1 MSHYMNWYQANSKI
15 CLTWFAAHPNIVAT
29 SRLTPNME
37 TEPHPPQQSPPVIAS
52 MHDERLQP
60 HPQSFEFTE
69 QPHHHQED
77 YGYNPHV
84 LSASGEEFMS
94 NLIGKDLRTLES
106 AYTYMQSMLIPSSTN
121 HFIKEEQPVVSDEQL
136 QPQEHGRVH
145 RQPTRNRKSLRCGT
159 GGH

>member
-1 MSHYMNWYQANSKI
+1 
-15 CLTWFAAHPNIVAT
+15 
-29 SRLTPNME
+29 ME

-106 AYTYMQSMLIPSSTN
+106 AYTYMQRMVFKYTANPKVIIISEDMLLVTLRKIIFDANGGYKILIN
-121 HFIKEEQPVVSDEQL
+121 HFTVNQS
-136 QPQEHGRVH
+136 
-145 RQPTRNRKSLRCGT
+145 T
-159 GGH
+159 